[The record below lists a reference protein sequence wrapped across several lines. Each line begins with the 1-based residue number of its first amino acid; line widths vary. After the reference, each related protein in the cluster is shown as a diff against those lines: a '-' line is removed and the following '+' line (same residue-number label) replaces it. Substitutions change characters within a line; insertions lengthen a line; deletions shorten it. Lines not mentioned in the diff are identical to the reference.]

1 MSVFFLFARIFT
13 KRIAVVGSMTFE
25 ERELLNR
32 LCQEIQA
39 EKDPA
44 RFALLL
50 EELNRFLAT
59 KDKQVG
65 RLPVDCAN

>member
-1 MSVFFLFARIFT
+1 MSVFFLFARIFA
-13 KRIAVVGSMTFE
+13 REFRVVGSMTLE
-25 ERELLNR
+25 ERELLNT

-44 RFALLL
+44 RFAILL

-59 KDKQVG
+59 KDKQIG
-65 RLPVDCAN
+65 KFPVDCTN